1 MEKKGK
7 GWGETIFIMGRI
19 DTFITRVGGGGGE
32 WGTEIII

>member
-19 DTFITRVGGGGGE
+19 DTFITRVGGGMGDRNS
-32 WGTEIII
+32 